1 MSWQRRVP
9 KYAKNR
15 FLLLCSGYWSEW
27 VVGLFQ
33 KRPYNILSPLPILCI
48 LCDLRTMCST
58 AAGRNEGHVALDVV
72 DLPAL
77 NFYGRKWARRE
88 CQVITYDGR
97 KIVEAGKVVQ
107 GRAKVWIPGSRN
119 MRRKSTQKYENAN
132 FSPHIHRTCESYFIP
147 SLCFGQ
153 WK

>member
-48 LCDLRTMCST
+48 LCDLRTMCSGSSGSKWRPRGL
-58 AAGRNEGHVALDVV
+58 GRRWPSCIKLLWPKMSPKGVSSNNLRLGLLIFVFYFTSKNLLYYQHLLVNTEQHSKK
-72 DLPAL
+72 DLVC
-77 NFYGRKWARRE
+77 E
-88 CQVITYDGR
+88 QVEMI
-97 KIVEAGKVVQ
+97 
-107 GRAKVWIPGSRN
+107 
-119 MRRKSTQKYENAN
+119 
-132 FSPHIHRTCESYFIP
+132 
-147 SLCFGQ
+147 
-153 WK
+153 